1 MKTEIIS
8 RLTVST
14 RRREAAE
21 QQTGA
26 GQRDALHGRR
36 SQGTTGRGGGDQD
49 TPPSLGASSSEWR
62 QLPGTTISQLN
73 PSEGLPPGGGHHGGG
88 CFTLR
93 KRVTFT

>member
-8 RLTVST
+8 CLTVST

-36 SQGTTGRGGGDQD
+36 SQGTTGRRVEAEESR
-49 TPPSLGASSSEWR
+49 TLLLHSE
-62 QLPGTTISQLN
+62 PAAVTTGNFREVFHS
-73 PSEGLPPGGGHHGGG
+73 
-88 CFTLR
+88 
-93 KRVTFT
+93 